1 LFERQAWSE
10 DELVDNAESL
20 GGLQLDTNTPPVQ
33 VKSPLDTACVFPP
46 QDTKLKVGDRPRNAL
61 GKPGTIVDLSTEDG
75 RVVLRRGIKSGD
87 IPDRLSLV
95 PAPIDPQG
103 VPNAVIAF
111 ADRFVRGPAEAD
123 QAMLDILMRP
133 VPRLKGRAAALPPHR
148 EIGLV
153 VRD

>member
-33 VKSPLDTACVFPP
+33 VKSSLDTACVFPP
-46 QDTKLKVGDRPRNAL
+46 QDTKLKVGDKSRNAETL

-87 IPDRLSLV
+87 MPDRLSLV

-111 ADRFVRGPAEAD
+111 ADRFARGPAEAD
-123 QAMLDILMRP
+123 QAMLDILMCP
-133 VPRLKGRAAALPPHR
+133 VPRL
-148 EIGLV
+148 I
-153 VRD
+153 